1 MDTSMAKRSMVFG
14 GIMFIVGLVI
24 TVGSYTAAS
33 DVNGGS
39 GRYVVAWGAMIF
51 GGIRFAYGLYKLTS
65 SSNRS

>member
-1 MDTSMAKRSMVFG
+1 MVFG

-33 DVNGGS
+33 DVSGGG

-51 GGIRFAYGLYKLTS
+51 GGIRFAYGLFKLTS
-65 SSNRS
+65 SKDRS